1 MTGSPLE
8 IIDIQGRQIHVTGN
22 ETGKK
27 LPLSLFATEF
37 RKTSAERMNYYL
49 RKGMVDY
56 SERILML
63 KTHINRSRN
72 RKATAH
78 KRRLE
83 RLQVTEE
90 ILGQCL
96 LETFNSD
103 TKQRSNL
110 RARERNSIKLAEESK
125 TKLMHEDEKRI
136 ELAHTKI
143 RMQNQENYGKNELIS
158 LLTGSLLSKEIL
170 ELLRMGEFQ
179 GVLMLLRFVCH
190 FILKSINIIRQSK
203 VEFLNSETCRNL
215 QTGIA
220 MSSWYELCIHNMHF
234 SETYLQ
240 RY

>member
-1 MTGSPLE
+1 MAGSPLE
-8 IIDIQGRQIHVTGN
+8 IIDIEGRQIHVTGN

-63 KTHINRSRN
+63 KTHINQSRN

-78 KRRLE
+78 KRRL
-83 RLQVTEE
+83 

-125 TKLMHEDEKRI
+125 MKLMHEDEKRI

-143 RMQNQENYGKNELIS
+143 RMQNQENYGKNELTS
-158 LLTGSLLSKEIL
+158 LLTGSMLSKEIL

-179 GVLMLLRFVCH
+179 GVLVLLR
-190 FILKSINIIRQSK
+190 SK
-203 VEFLNSETCRNL
+203 IT
-215 QTGIA
+215 
-220 MSSWYELCIHNMHF
+220 
-234 SETYLQ
+234 
-240 RY
+240 